1 MLDLKAPLD
10 AVNSAREAY
19 EKQAAAVAAWIA
31 EKTGTDEMT
40 AEALALQTE
49 SLDKAEQNFLSM
61 QTAYQKLVKANQP
74 SDVAKFFVPASSTPP
89 EGESPKAMNLSEFNA
104 LSPKDRLAFAKRGG
118 KLED

>member
-10 AVNSAREAY
+10 VVNSAREAY
-19 EKQAAAVAAWIA
+19 EKQAAACAAWIA
-31 EKTGTDEMT
+31 EKSGTDEMT

-49 SLDKAEQNFLSM
+49 TLDKAEQNFLSM

-74 SDVAKFFVPASSTPP
+74 SDIAKLFVPASNTAT
-89 EGESPKAMNLSEFNA
+89 EGEKPEVMKRAEWGA
-104 LSPKDRLAFAKRGG
+104 LSPVDRAAFIKGGG